1 MYLLIPILNLI
12 GLEIVYLKY
21 PKLIYLVSACI
32 VFLTLFFIY
41 KQIKHERQHLSAIVI
56 TAVLFLMAHYLLI
69 LFLEG
74 AFLIHSFIF
83 LTNFALFVF
92 LYCLFD
98 KYNSNQLNLNYALPN
113 IIGYFNLAIFFF
125 LTADVFYL
133 NLNTN
138 QKFLWF
144 LSLFSLTVLALS
156 YSSLKIFNLI
166 SSRAAL
172 YMGIVLIVLIEMF
185 WTVNLLPVSV
195 YSKAAIVA
203 LIYFT
208 IFGLTRHYLVFGWE
222 ELSRK
227 VVWRYLSISGL
238 GIILALGT
246 SRW

>member
-1 MYLLIPILNLI
+1 MYLFIPLLNLI

-21 PKLIYLVSACI
+21 PKLIYFVSIAI

-41 KQIKHERQHLSAIVI
+41 RQTRKQRQYLSAIVI
-56 TAVLFLMAHYLLI
+56 TAVLFLLAHYLLI

-98 KYNSNQLNLNYALPN
+98 KCNSNHLKLNYALPN

-133 NLNTN
+133 DLNTN

-144 LSLFSLTVLALS
+144 LGLFSLTALALS

-166 SSRAAL
+166 SMRAVL
-172 YMGIVLIVLIEMF
+172 YMGIVLIVLIEIF
-185 WTVNLLPVSV
+185 WTVNLLPVSI
-195 YSKAAIVA
+195 YSKGALVA

-208 IFGLTRHYLVFGWE
+208 
-222 ELSRK
+222 
-227 VVWRYLSISGL
+227 
-238 GIILALGT
+238 
-246 SRW
+246 

>member
-1 MYLLIPILNLI
+1 MYLLIPLLNLI

-21 PKLIYLVSACI
+21 PKLIYLVSAAV

-41 KQIKHERQHLSAIVI
+41 KQTREQRQYLSAIII
-56 TAVLFLMAHYLLI
+56 TAVLFLLAHYLLI

-74 AFLIHSFIF
+74 GFLIHSFIF

-98 KYNSNQLNLNYALPN
+98 RYNDNNLKLNYGLPN

-125 LTADVFYL
+125 LTIDIFYL

-138 QKFLWF
+138 QKFLWLLGMF
-144 LSLFSLTVLALS
+144 VLTVVALS

-166 SSRAAL
+166 SMQAAL
-172 YMGIVLIVLIEMF
+172 YMGIVLIVLTEVF
-185 WTVNLLPVSV
+185 WIVNLLPVSV
-195 YSKAAIVA
+195 YSKAAVVS

-208 IFGLTRHYLVFGWE
+208 VLGLTRHYLVFGWR
-222 ELSRK
+222 ELSSK
-227 VVWRYLSISGL
+227 VVWRYLSISGF
-238 GIILALGT
+238 GMILALLT
-246 SRW
+246 SKW